1 MLGGGE
7 KGKIADPAILNTWHA
22 GITRPGSNPSSD
34 SHQSVAV

>member
-7 KGKIADPAILNTWHA
+7 KGKIADPAIPNTVA
-22 GITRPGSNPSSD
+22 RPGSNPSSD